1 MNRAA
6 PILLSLLL
14 PALVLAVEPA
24 DGPVRV
30 EFEKP
35 EAYTDARTDRSHGKG
50 ASESVTRGL
59 SKYLQRVA
67 PAYLAAG
74 QQLEVVFTDIDLAG
88 DYEPGTNLSLYDVR
102 LVKSIY
108 PPRLRFRWSL
118 LDANGGVLRQGEEDI
133 RDLGF
138 QTSVTGSDRTPL
150 RYEQHILRRW
160 LQDTLPR
167 AS

>member
-1 MNRAA
+1 MHRAV
-6 PILLSLLL
+6 PLLLSLLL
-14 PALVLAVEPA
+14 PALVLATEPA
-24 DGPVRV
+24 EGPVRV

-35 EAYTDARTDRSHGKG
+35 ETYTDARTDRSHGKG
-50 ASESVTRGL
+50 ASDTVTRGL
-59 SKYLQRVA
+59 SKFLQRVV
-67 PAYLAAG
+67 PAHLAEG
-74 QQLEVVFTDIDLAG
+74 QRLEVVFTDIDLAG

-108 PPRLRFRWSL
+108 PPRLKFRWSL
-118 LDANGGVLRQGEEDI
+118 LDAKGSALRHGEEDI

-138 QTSVTGSDRTPL
+138 QTSVPGSTGDPL
-150 RYEQHILRRW
+150 RYEQHMLRRW

>member
-1 MNRAA
+1 MHRAV
-6 PILLSLLL
+6 PLLLSLLL
-14 PALVLAVEPA
+14 PAPVLATEPA
-24 DGPVRV
+24 EGPVRV

-35 EAYTDARTDRSHGKG
+35 ETYTDARTDRSHGKG
-50 ASESVTRGL
+50 ASEGVTRGL
-59 SKYLQRVA
+59 DKFLQRVA
-67 PAYLAAG
+67 PAHLDPG
-74 QQLEVVFTDIDLAG
+74 QQLQLTFTDIDLAG

-108 PPRLRFRWSL
+108 PPRLKFRWSL
-118 LDANGGVLRQGEEDI
+118 LDANGSVLRQGEEDI

-138 QTSVTGSDRTPL
+138 QTSVPGSDRAPL

>member
-1 MNRAA
+1 MDRAV
-6 PILLSLLL
+6 PLLLSLLL
-14 PALVLAVEPA
+14 PALDLATEPA
-24 DGPVRV
+24 EGPVRV
-30 EFEKP
+30 AFEKP
-35 EAYTDARTDRSHGKG
+35 EAYTDARTDRSHSKG

-59 SKYLQRVA
+59 SKFLQRVA
-67 PAYLAAG
+67 PAHLAPG

-88 DYEPGTNLSLYDVR
+88 DYEPGTNLSLHDVR

-108 PPRLRFRWSL
+108 PPRLTFRWSL
-118 LDANGGVLRQGEEDI
+118 LDANGSVLRQGEEDI

-138 QTSVTGSDRTPL
+138 QTSVSGNDRSPL

-167 AS
+167 AG

>member
-1 MNRAA
+1 MHRAVVL
-6 PILLSLLL
+6 LLSLLL
-14 PALVLAVEPA
+14 PALALAAEPA

-35 EAYTDARTDRSHGKG
+35 ETYTDARTDRSHGKG

-59 SKYLQRVA
+59 SKYLQRVG
-67 PAYLAAG
+67 PAHLAAG
-74 QQLEVVFTDIDLAG
+74 QRLEVVFTDIDLAG

-108 PPRLRFRWSL
+108 PPRLKFRWSL
-118 LDANGGVLRQGEEDI
+118 LDENGSVLRQGEEDI

-138 QTSVTGSDRTPL
+138 QTSVPGSDRAPL
-150 RYEQHILRRW
+150 RYEQHILKRW